1 MAEMNTGP
9 PLTPRGSY
17 TLRGYGGGYLDT
29 FLVAKEH
36 FKEQVSN
43 RVGFVLHWIYIKFA
57 IIITLEAL
65 NTVKL

>member
-9 PLTPRGSY
+9 PVTPRGSY

-43 RVGFVLHWIYIKFA
+43 RVGFVLH
-57 IIITLEAL
+57 
-65 NTVKL
+65 